1 MKFTPVLITSLCL
14 SIGFTLPL
22 RAIEPITEG
31 ETDRPVLLSQSTWTS
46 YESSDGQFTA
56 QFPGEPETRT
66 RTLPIAGQSYDW
78 TIFRLQDEAGF
89 YAVAYTD
96 LTPAT
101 IELGANAVIDSIE
114 NTLTEEFN
122 WSALNGRGKSIEVGG
137 YPAREII
144 GTQNNQLSVLRL
156 VLADQRLYAVMSSSE
171 DLTEIGQFIDSFAVQ
186 PWQLYESA
194 EGGFSVALPMPPEP
208 ETETTDWTGK
218 EFTWTV
224 LESRNF
230 IAPNDSYA
238 VAYTDV
244 SSEDLQAGEE
254 ALLDRVGINLV
265 ERLQPQSVI
274 ENGREISLEGN
285 PGRSFIATTEDGQI
299 VGVNFYLVGQRL
311 YGVGARADDVTN
323 ISQFIDSFQVQ

>member
-1 MKFTPVLITSLCL
+1 MKFTPVLITSLCF

-22 RAIEPITEG
+22 RAIEPIPEG
-31 ETDRPVLLSQSTWTS
+31 ETDRPILISQSTWS
-46 YESSDGQFTA
+46 AYESSEGLFTI

-66 RTLPIAGQSYDW
+66 RTVPIAGQPYDW
-78 TIFRLQDEAGF
+78 TIFRMQDETGF

-96 LTPAT
+96 LTPET

-122 WSALNGRGKSIEVGG
+122 WSALNGRGKSIEVDG

-244 SSEDLQAGEE
+244 SPEDLQAGEE
-254 ALLDRVGINLV
+254 ALLDRVGVNLI
-265 ERLQPQSVI
+265 ERLQPQAVI

-311 YGVGARADDVTN
+311 YGVGARADDVAN